1 MRAVELRAD
10 LRESS
15 VVSLFDLLV
24 LLLLVL
30 SGSIGWLRGGVK
42 EVITLFAI
50 GGGFVAFALL
60 GPHLAGAGG
69 GLAMQALI
77 LVLVFAGGFSVV
89 SLAGTLAARR
99 ITTRLPL
106 EVDQATGSLIGAI
119 RGWILA
125 AFVLFT
131 IEIYHIDAAKP
142 AMVQGSLLAP
152 ALHVTAIGLGAP
164 QE

>member
-1 MRAVELRAD
+1 M
-10 LRESS
+10 
-15 VVSLFDLLV
+15 SLFDLFV
-24 LLLLVL
+24 LLLLIL

-42 EVITLFAI
+42 EVITLVAI
-50 GGGFVAFALL
+50 GGGFLAFTLL

-69 GLAMQALI
+69 GLAMQAMV
-77 LVLVFAGGFSVV
+77 LVLVFAGGFSLV

-99 ITTRLPL
+99 MTKRLPF

-131 IEIYHIDAAKP
+131 IEIYHVDAAKP
-142 AMVQGSLLAP
+142 SMIEASLLAP
-152 ALHVTAIGLGAP
+152 ALHVTASGLGAP